1 MIISL
6 KQICLFT
13 IRFLLFKRQSKQVII
28 KLLISENSIEKARK
42 LVLRCYNSLASQ
54 QELSGTQV
62 TTYLMDSGDYYTGHT
77 FVNIF
82 LIGIERYLQN
92 ELNQAKTTITSSLT
106 TAPPLNSNLSDT
118 TVDEEE
124 QFLVEHSSDRQKLV
138 LVNLRVVHCTMLHKL
153 HQVQDVHFKKGIH
166 LWMSTLK
173 QNLMA

>member
-1 MIISL
+1 
-6 KQICLFT
+6 
-13 IRFLLFKRQSKQVII
+13 
-28 KLLISENSIEKARK
+28 
-42 LVLRCYNSLASQ
+42 
-54 QELSGTQV
+54 
-62 TTYLMDSGDYYTGHT
+62 MDSGDYYTGHT

-166 LWMSTLK
+166 LWMSILK